1 MSLFLDEEFFLYG
14 DIGCKEKGGI
24 NFKLFIFFYVLL
36 LWDLG
41 IWGIYSIIFYKMLNM
56 IVFE

>member
-14 DIGCKEKGGI
+14 DIGCKEKGEI
-24 NFKLFIFFYVLL
+24 NFKLFVFFYVLL

-41 IWGIYSIIFYKMLNM
+41 I
-56 IVFE
+56 

>member
-14 DIGCKEKGGI
+14 DIGCKEGGI